1 MEATGGQ
8 CEGHSRAWL
17 WAAFIALY
25 IAWGST
31 YLAIRVAIE
40 TLPPLLMAGARF
52 LTAGGI
58 LYIGVRATGTARPSR
73 ANWFS
78 AVVIGAFLLLAG
90 NGGVVWAEKTVP
102 SGVTALL
109 VGATPFWM
117 VLINW
122 LAFRAARPTWRT
134 VLGLVLGF
142 IGLYI
147 LVAPGGSASERI
159 DPLGAALITMATLSW
174 TIGSLYSKRANL
186 PSSPMLASGMQMVC
200 GGALLFAAGLV
211 HGEFHTMHLA
221 AVSLRSWLALAYLA
235 IVGSLVG
242 FSAYVYVLKH
252 ATPAKASTYAYVNPV
267 VAVIMGWVV
276 AGEPIGFRT
285 LAAGVGIVAA
295 VVLITTA
302 GRGAAGKGEPEGEL
316 CEAETVAA

>member
-1 MEATGGQ
+1 MEATGG
-8 CEGHSRAWL
+8 HSRGWL

-52 LTAGGI
+52 LTAGAL
-58 LYIGVRATGTARPSR
+58 LYTFMRATGTPRPSR
-73 ANWFS
+73 AHWFS
-78 AVVIGAFLLLAG
+78 ASVIGAFLLLGG

-117 VLINW
+117 VVINW
-122 LAFRAARPTWRT
+122 LVFRAARPTLRT
-134 VLGLVLGF
+134 TIGLLLGF
-142 IGLYI
+142 VGLYV
-147 LVAPGGSASERI
+147 LVAPGSASSERI
-159 DPLGAALITMATLSW
+159 DPLGAVLITAATISW
-174 TIGSLYSKRANL
+174 TLGSLYSKRATL
-186 PSSPMLASGMQMVC
+186 PGSPILASGMQMLT
-200 GGALLFAAGLV
+200 GGVMLFAAGMI
-211 HGEFHTMHLA
+211 HGELRTMDLA
-221 AVSLRSWLALAYLA
+221 GVSLRSWVALAYLA

-267 VAVIMGWVV
+267 VAVIMGWAV
-276 AGEPIGFRT
+276 AGEPIGLRT
-285 LAAGVGIVAA
+285 LAAGAGIVAA

-302 GRGAAGKGEPEGEL
+302 GSKAPARPGAESNVCDADK
-316 CEAETVAA
+316 VAA